1 MVMEGFGRA
10 GYALVPE
17 TVKGADLTDPFH
29 RLALV
34 LGGARSGKS
43 RHAEGLITA
52 RPPPWVYVA
61 TAAAQ
66 DDEMRERIAAHRAR
80 RPDGWRT
87 VEAPLAL
94 DDALDRVP
102 TAPVLVDCLT
112 LWLTNLMLGEHD
124 VEAATRALER
134 GLERRAGLTVLVSS
148 EVGLGIVPE
157 HALARRFRDAAGSL
171 HQRLAARADHVVLV
185 AAGLPL
191 TLKGSFG

>member
-1 MVMEGFGRA
+1 MVVEGRRHA
-10 GYALVPE
+10 GYALLPE
-17 TVKGADLTDPFH
+17 SVKGAELTDPSL

-61 TAAAQ
+61 TAAAH

-80 RPDGWRT
+80 RAEGWRT

-102 TAPVLVDCLT
+102 TAPLLVDCLT
-112 LWLTNLMLGEHD
+112 LWLSNLMLGGHD

-157 HALARRFRDAAGSL
+157 HALGRRFRDAAGSL

-191 TLKGSFG
+191 TLKGSCG